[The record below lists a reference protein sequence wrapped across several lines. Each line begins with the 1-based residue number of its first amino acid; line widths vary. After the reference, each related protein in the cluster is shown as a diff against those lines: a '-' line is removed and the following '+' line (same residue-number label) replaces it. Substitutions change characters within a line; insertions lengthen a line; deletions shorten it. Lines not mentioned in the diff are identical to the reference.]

1 MNKYFYLIVLSLSF
15 YITSCSE
22 NSNPVKKEEENITP
36 ISNCSIQ
43 GLEIQ
48 FADTCSY
55 DFITTFLSNYD
66 SVTVM
71 ETFLGSTFYLYAD
84 SGDYNYWLKYFENDS
99 TIQNIIGY
107 NSSDSLI
114 LKIKLTGK
122 KSTEEERQRF
132 LQIKNL
138 EIIKIEEYPKL
149 VYIDV
154 PENKESEW
162 VSFFMQYSF
171 ISHVY
176 TIAVC
181 TDS

>member
-1 MNKYFYLIVLSLSF
+1 M
-15 YITSCSE
+15 SCSE
-22 NSNPVKKEEENITP
+22 SNNPISNEEENITP
-36 ISNCSIQ
+36 ISECSIQ
-43 GLEIQ
+43 GLEIE
-48 FADTCSY
+48 FVDSCSY
-55 DFITTFLSNYD
+55 DFVNGFLASYD
-66 SVTVM
+66 SIIIQ

-84 SGDYNYWLKYFENDS
+84 SGDSNYWQNYFANDS
-99 TIQNIIGY
+99 TIQWIITY

-132 LQIKNL
+132 LSINNL

-154 PENKESEW
+154 PEKTETEW
-162 VSFFMQYSF
+162 QSLFEQYSF

-176 TIAVC
+176 IIAVC